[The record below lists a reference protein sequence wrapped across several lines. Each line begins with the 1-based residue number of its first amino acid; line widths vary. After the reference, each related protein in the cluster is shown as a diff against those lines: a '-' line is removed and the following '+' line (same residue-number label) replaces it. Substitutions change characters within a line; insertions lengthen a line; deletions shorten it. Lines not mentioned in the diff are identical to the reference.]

1 MDDAALRLRIRV
13 IVVSTRAA
21 AQSLGPDDPQV
32 AEVVERGKLLLEGL
46 AEQVD
51 YGSSDGVRAVIDQA
65 REELTSLNA
74 SAQ

>member
-21 AQSLGPDDPQV
+21 VHSLGSDDPQV
-32 AEVVERGKLLLEGL
+32 AEVVERGKWLLEGL

-65 REELTSLNA
+65 REELASLNA
-74 SAQ
+74 GAE